1 MQTGQ
6 SPWKLKRSRPLWG
19 IWGCKAQQGSRGN
32 KHYRSRSCKPVLGE
46 RHVMIM
52 DIYHLNIS
60 VIKKIRYWS
69 HKMMNKK
76 EMLSTNRDDNG
87 DATGDGAPDGAKK
100 QQDYLVC
107 ERLNIS
113 PWTMCELFTFTTKSI
128 TFLEALWV
136 SRILPKSESYEGG
149 SAGRSSS
156 YFNVQF

>member
-1 MQTGQ
+1 MHPMQRFRVYGPHVNLQFLIWHAKLRKQMQTGQ
-6 SPWKLKRSRPLWG
+6 SPWKLRRSRPLWG

-32 KHYRSRSCKPVLGE
+32 KHYRSRSCTPVLGE

-69 HKMMNKK
+69 HKMMNEK

-87 DATGDGAPDGAKK
+87 DATGDGAPDGAKE

-107 ERLNIS
+107 KRFTYCLGKCVNFS
-113 PWTMCELFTFTTKSI
+113 PSLRN
-128 TFLEALWV
+128 L
-136 SRILPKSESYEGG
+136 
-149 SAGRSSS
+149 
-156 YFNVQF
+156 